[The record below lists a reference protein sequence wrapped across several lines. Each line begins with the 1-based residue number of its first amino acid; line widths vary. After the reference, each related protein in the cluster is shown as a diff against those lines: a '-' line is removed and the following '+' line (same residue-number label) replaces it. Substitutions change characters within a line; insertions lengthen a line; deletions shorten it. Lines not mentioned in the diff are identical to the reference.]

1 MHLIE
6 AFKARAHKRSIRVVF
21 PDAIDARAI
30 GAAQQLARQDWARPV
45 LLANPFEL
53 RRYCKQRGLILG
65 DVPVIDPQYSPWLEE
80 YVAHYC
86 AHRPGV
92 LPEDAGA
99 QMRDPLWFGAMMLAR
114 GDTDL
119 CIAGNLSATASVLR
133 AGMRVIGL
141 GEGMQ
146 TLSSIMFMIA
156 PDGGRVLGFADCGV
170 VPEPTVEQ
178 LADIA
183 ISSADSYVAVTGN
196 TPRVAM
202 LSFSTKGS
210 AHHSSVDLVRVA
222 TELARNRRPDLLIDG
237 ELQFDAAIAPS
248 VAAQKAPDSPLKG
261 EANVFVFPS
270 LSAGNIGAKIAQ
282 RLGKFVALGPMI
294 QGLRLPMHDLSRGCT
309 QDDMVQTTLLAMQMG
324 GLIKTSATTP
334 GIVLGIAPGTTRKE
348 A

>member
-1 MHLIE
+1 MPLIE
-6 AFKARAHKRSIRVVF
+6 AFKVAATSRSFRVVF

-53 RRYCKQRGLILG
+53 RRYCKQRGLVLG
-65 DVPVIDPQYSPWLEE
+65 DVPVIDPQYSPWLEG
-80 YVAHYC
+80 YVEHYC
-86 AHRPGV
+86 AHRPGS
-92 LPEDAGA
+92 LPEEVGA

-141 GEGMQ
+141 AEGMK
-146 TLSSIMFMIA
+146 TLSSIMFMLS
-156 PDGGRVLGFADCGV
+156 PEGGRVLGFADCGV
-170 VPEPTVEQ
+170 VPEPTTEQ

-183 ISSADSYVAVTGN
+183 ISSADSYASVTGH

-210 AHHSSVDLVRVA
+210 ANHASVDTVRAATQLVRS
-222 TELARNRRPDLLIDG
+222 RRSDLLIDG
-237 ELQFDAAIAPS
+237 ELQFDAAIAPA

-261 EANVFVFPS
+261 DANVFVFPS

-282 RLGKFVALGPMI
+282 RLGKFSALGPMI
-294 QGLRLPMHDLSRGCT
+294 QGLRLPMHDLSRGCN

-324 GLIKTSATTP
+324 GLIKAKTQVAEST
-334 GIVLGIAPGTTRKE
+334 LKE